1 MDIKSLS
8 PVTTTKE
15 KCVLVIIITTRNEK
29 SMLTGCKPFGEG
41 DQYRQSAIMLVKK
54 IPVKPQKWES

>member
-1 MDIKSLS
+1 
-8 PVTTTKE
+8 
-15 KCVLVIIITTRNEK
+15 
-29 SMLTGCKPFGEG
+29 MLTGCKPFGEG